1 MKTDML
7 RNQKGFTLIEIIAV
21 LVILGILAA
30 VAIPRYFDLME
41 ESRNNAA
48 QSAIAEVQ
56 ARASNTYASN
66 LLKSTSP
73 NDCTAVRNSV
83 NSSFISNP
91 LGDFSATVSA
101 CNASNQI
108 PITVS
113 AVKGKTLT
121 TAQTGLWTFPV
132 Q

>member
-1 MKTDML
+1 ML

-83 NSSFISNP
+83 NSSLTSNP
-91 LGDFSATVSA
+91 LGDFSATLSS

-108 PITVS
+108 PIEVTT
-113 AVKGKTLT
+113 VKGKILDDP
-121 TAQTGLWTFPV
+121 QTGFWTFPV

>member
-1 MKTDML
+1 
-7 RNQKGFTLIEIIAV
+7 
-21 LVILGILAA
+21 
-30 VAIPRYFDLME
+30 ME

-66 LLKSTSP
+66 LLKSVSP
-73 NDCTAVRNSV
+73 NNCSTVQSSV
-83 NSSFISNP
+83 SASLATNP
-91 LGDFSATVSA
+91 LGDFTASLAA
-101 CNASNQI
+101 CSGSPSNFV
-108 PITVS
+108 ITVS

-121 TAQTGLWTFPV
+121 TSQSGSWIFPV